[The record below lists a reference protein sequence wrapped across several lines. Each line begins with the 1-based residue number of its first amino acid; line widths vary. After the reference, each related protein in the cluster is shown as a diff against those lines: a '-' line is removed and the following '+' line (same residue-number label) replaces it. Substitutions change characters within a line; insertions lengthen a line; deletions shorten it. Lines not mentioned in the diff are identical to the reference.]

1 MQSEFSAKK
10 MKNKNW
16 FITAS
21 ILAGL
26 AVAAGAFGAHG
37 LKKIVEP
44 QFVDTFKTGAQY
56 QFYHALAIG
65 LTTLT
70 SQFMDNVWI
79 KRANYS
85 FFWGVLLFSGSL
97 YVLTLGKVIGLEG
110 VNWAGPITPIGG
122 LFFLMGWLSLA
133 WGVQK
138 AV

>member
-1 MQSEFSAKK
+1 

-16 FITAS
+16 LITAS

-44 QFVDTFKTGAQY
+44 PFIETFKTGAQY

-65 LTTLT
+65 LTTLI
-70 SQFMDNVWI
+70 SQFIDNVWI

-85 FFWGVLLFSGSL
+85 FFWGILLFSGSL
-97 YVLTLGKVIGLEG
+97 YVLTLGKVMGLEG
-110 VNWAGPITPIGG
+110 FNWAGPITPIGG
-122 LFFLMGWLSLA
+122 LFFLSGWLCLA

-138 AV
+138 GT